1 MKQLNQQQI
10 LPLRQNEI
18 DLINLMRNKYRF
30 GTIEVLM
37 RDGQPQALL
46 KTVERTNLGKGFPQ
60 EELTIIE

>member
-10 LPLRQNEI
+10 LPLKQNEI
-18 DLINLMRNKYRF
+18 DLIIAMRTKYRF
-30 GTIEVLM
+30 GTIEIVM

-60 EELTIIE
+60 ERLTSTE